1 MGVRQFVYAP
11 FGLFPTPLGQST
23 KQVQITKVK
32 AKFKFL
38 GKFMAKAIMDS
49 RMVSRNFAISNIS
62 VVNIGIFAHSG
73 RNFRKIRYSQH
84 GNLFTMNIFVIKVS
98 KVEYCGLLYVESNK
112 RQFYPFY

>member
-49 RMVSRNFAISNIS
+49 RMVSRNFAISSI
-62 VVNIGIFAHSG
+62 
-73 RNFRKIRYSQH
+73 
-84 GNLFTMNIFVIKVS
+84 
-98 KVEYCGLLYVESNK
+98 
-112 RQFYPFY
+112 